1 MYIGVSSEEEAGAPC
16 RRGKSARLNVLCTCK
31 GCVRAVGMCAAL
43 GRTGFLPKRE
53 AFSMLREGVSSV
65 GLLSKYK

>member
-1 MYIGVSSEEEAGAPC
+1 M
-16 RRGKSARLNVLCTCK
+16 
-31 GCVRAVGMCAAL
+31 RAVGVCAAL